1 MTKVIVIPADLN
13 TPVRVDNLGG
23 LEDYQRT
30 VGGDIET
37 IAYLE
42 DVVPYFNEE
51 GKLLGL
57 EKNARA
63 TAILA
68 FNMFPDDYIAGDCIF
83 AGFDGDTG
91 EDLDIQD
98 ETATY
103 LQMTATKA
111 MVDLTNGKEQDGT

>member
-1 MTKVIVIPADLN
+1 M
-13 TPVRVDNLGG
+13 REDNLDTF
-23 LEDYQRT
+23 EDYQRT
-30 VGGDIET
+30 VGGNIET

-68 FNMFPDDYIAGDCIF
+68 FNMFPDDYIAGNCIF
-83 AGFDGDTG
+83 AGFDGETG

-98 ETATY
+98 ETAKY
-103 LQMTATKA
+103 LLDKKDY
-111 MVDLTNGKEQDGT
+111 V